1 MTPETPL
8 GAIARLLVE
17 RRFGAVPVTDETGI
31 LVGIVSEA
39 DLLHREELGTER
51 RRNRWID
58 AFASIET
65 LANAYRSARPAGAR
79 DVMARSVVTASPDAS
94 LAEIVEVM
102 ERRRIRRV
110 PIVEAEARR
119 ERATRRDRDPRRPRA
134 GARDPGPG
142 LPRPDHRSGPH
153 RPRRIRDMLLAELA
167 RQPWTDKAEGNVTVL
182 DGVVHLWGP
191 VTNEA
196 EARALVTAAEG
207 IGGRRGARSHLRR
220 LLGRGPDHAL
230 TPARERHDRVAHG
243 PRQDGSCAAPVLPIR
258 DLVLRACLS
267 VISTQYLRQT
277 GSSYPPTS
285 S

>member
-1 MTPETPL
+1 MLARDIMHRDVVTVTPETPL

-17 RRFGAVPVTDETGI
+17 KRFGAVPVTDETGT

-51 RRNRWID
+51 RRNRWLD

-65 LANAYRSARPAGAR
+65 LANAYRSAHGLLAR

-94 LAEIVEVM
+94 LTEIVELM

-110 PIVEAEARR
+110 PIVEA
-119 ERATRRDRDPRRPRA
+119 
-134 GARDPGPG
+134 
-142 LPRPDHRSGPH
+142 RPDGSGQLIGIVTRGDLVRALATLVPASPAPTTG
-153 RPRRIRDMLLAELA
+153 RALTDRRIRDMLLAELA

-182 DGVVHLWGP
+182 DGVVHIWGA

-207 IGGRRGARSHLRR
+207 IPGVVAVRDHTFVAYWGA
-220 LLGRGPDHAL
+220 D
-230 TPARERHDRVAHG
+230 
-243 PRQDGSCAAPVLPIR
+243 PIM
-258 DLVLRACLS
+258 L
-267 VISTQYLRQT
+267 
-277 GSSYPPTS
+277 
-285 S
+285 